1 MGTEMPGSFR
11 TRPDSPHPILL
22 ELPPRP
28 RSRRARHES
37 TKREA
42 ATQTHHEDDNAPLV
56 EQTPRS
62 STRYIEMLLQLDKIP
77 KLHNFLASLFTWLL
91 LAGYMILPGA
101 FTSIRN
107 SRTLAAGNA
116 GKVVVKAVQNLPL
129 RVVGGLCFAAGT
141 IGMFCLWWRWQVN
154 YVWLINRIIL

>member
-1 MGTEMPGSFR
+1 MPGSFR
-11 TRPDSPHPILL
+11 TRPDSPHPIHL
-22 ELPPRP
+22 ELSPRP
-28 RSRRARHES
+28 RSRRARDEL
-37 TKREA
+37 TKREV
-42 ATQTHHEDDNAPLV
+42 ATQTPHGDDNAPLV
-56 EQTPRS
+56 EQTPSS

-116 GKVVVKAVQNLPL
+116 GKVVVKAAQNLPL
-129 RVVGGLCFAAGT
+129 RVVGGFCFAAGT

-154 YVWLINRIIL
+154 YVWLINRIFL